1 MRTTN
6 SNLKAHHMW
15 SHGPTS
21 SMVQQ
26 PINSGDSA
34 RRAQSRPTATHPTR
48 PHGGGAALV
57 LRSERGIGDK
67 PRTPRHRTG
76 MGAMGI
82 VVRAC
87 APPAPAAAAPSRSRE
102 AAQAQRRSKPSRTG
116 RVLVLGG
123 TGRVGGSTATALSK
137 LRPDLGILVGGRNR

>member
-1 MRTTN
+1 
-6 SNLKAHHMW
+6 
-15 SHGPTS
+15 
-21 SMVQQ
+21 
-26 PINSGDSA
+26 
-34 RRAQSRPTATHPTR
+34 
-48 PHGGGAALV
+48 
-57 LRSERGIGDK
+57 
-67 PRTPRHRTG
+67 

-87 APPAPAAAAPSRSRE
+87 APPAPAAAAPSGSRD

-123 TGRVGGSTATALSK
+123 TGRVGGSTAAALSK